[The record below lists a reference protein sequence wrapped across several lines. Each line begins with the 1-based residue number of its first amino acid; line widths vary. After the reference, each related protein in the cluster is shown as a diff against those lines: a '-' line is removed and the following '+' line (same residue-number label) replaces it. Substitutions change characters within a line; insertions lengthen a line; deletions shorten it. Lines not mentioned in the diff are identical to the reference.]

1 MYNVLVPKYTKA
13 GFTSDGKQQFTVSWE
28 VVGKAD
34 SMDQARKLTPVPVLE
49 KILEFQLKV

>member
-13 GFTSDGKQQFTVSWE
+13 GFTADGKQQFTVSWE

-34 SMDQARKLTPVPVLE
+34 SMEKARKLTPVPVLE
-49 KILEFQLKV
+49 KI

>member
-13 GFTSDGKQQFTVSWE
+13 GFAADGKQQFTVSWN

-34 SMDQARKLTPVPVLE
+34 SMEQAKKFADTPVLE
-49 KILEFQLKV
+49 KI

>member
-13 GFTSDGKQQFTVSWE
+13 GFAADGKQQFTVSWN

-34 SMDQARKLTPVPVLE
+34 NMDQARKLTPLPVLE
-49 KILEFQLKV
+49 KI

>member
-13 GFTSDGKQQFTVSWE
+13 GFTADNAQLFTVSWT

-34 SMDQARKLTPVPVLE
+34 GMDQARKLTPLPVLE
-49 KILEFQLKV
+49 KI